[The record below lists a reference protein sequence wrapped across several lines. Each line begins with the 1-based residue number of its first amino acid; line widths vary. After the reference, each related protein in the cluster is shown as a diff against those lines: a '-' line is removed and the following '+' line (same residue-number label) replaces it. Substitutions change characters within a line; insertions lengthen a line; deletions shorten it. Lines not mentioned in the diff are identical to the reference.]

1 MAKIIVR
8 NSDNR
13 VVFCLEDTQ
22 GITLTATECT
32 YTHTDNDRKT
42 IVLDVNSTTHTVIQD
57 VTAPTKFY
65 GNCFTYIDGNWAI
78 DNDKVTNLNAGRTA
92 NDLPEIEVE
101 L

>member
-1 MAKIIVR
+1 MARIIVR

-22 GITLTATECT
+22 GITLTETECT

-42 IVLDVNSTTHTVIQD
+42 IVLDVNSTTHTVIED

-78 DNDKVTNLNAGRTA
+78 DTDRVEQLNANRTRI
-92 NDLPEIEVE
+92 DQPLIEVE